1 MIKLAKLW
9 IQDFKG
15 SNSFQ
20 ILETQKR
27 LLIMMEIMSTS
38 PRKKR
43 RKVIT
48 LRNLDADP
56 IEIQTM
62 GMMIPLIK
70 FDLFLIYYNKILLRN

>member
-15 SNSFQ
+15 SNRFQ
-20 ILETQKR
+20 ILETLKH
-27 LLIMMEIMSTS
+27 LLIMMEIMSTN

-56 IEIQTM
+56 IETQTM

>member
-20 ILETQKR
+20 ILETLKH
-27 LLIMMEIMSTS
+27 LPIMMEIMSTS

-43 RKVIT
+43 RK
-48 LRNLDADP
+48 
-56 IEIQTM
+56 
-62 GMMIPLIK
+62 
-70 FDLFLIYYNKILLRN
+70 LLL